1 MEMDEHFYILIKSD
15 ALTTDPPIP
24 KVVSMHFFPGTRA
37 GSPELSVSRP
47 PAFPPHCLGPQVS
60 GSLRGVSSRVAG
72 PRLRGRGTARLPG
85 EPFLEAHGARRRWSS
100 YYALGTDSGP
110 GGGRGRAVGPL
121 RCGALR
127 CAAGSLRP
135 CCRAAGSA
143 ESGAPPTAAAAL
155 RVPPS
160 RCRVPGP

>member
-72 PRLRGRGTARLPG
+72 AK
-85 EPFLEAHGARRRWSS
+85 A
-100 YYALGTDSGP
+100 SGP
-110 GGGRGRAVGPL
+110 RYCQAPGRAL
-121 RCGALR
+121 
-127 CAAGSLRP
+127 S
-135 CCRAAGSA
+135 
-143 ESGAPPTAAAAL
+143 
-155 RVPPS
+155 
-160 RCRVPGP
+160 